1 MPHRRVRI
9 RRAAMV
15 ADVVGPDGRS
25 STVTTT
31 LTPSEV
37 RTLNHRMGRANN
49 DYAKAIR
56 RRH

>member
-1 MPHRRVRI
+1 MPHRRVCI

-37 RTLNHRMGRANN
+37 RTLNRRMGRANN